1 MHYDFL
7 FVSYQETD
15 LFGGHQLIKTHS
27 IMTVKDKQ
35 MYSTPE
41 VTVLEMTLGGVIC
54 ASVNVNL
61 TTVYLTE
68 EEDW

>member
-54 ASVNVNL
+54 ASVNL